1 MSPPRSTLRLRR
13 PPDAP
18 PAIEE
23 VPQTAS
29 EAEQANSFAHPDDW
43 RRGQLLNVRNAGS
56 HYNVTLLAEEY
67 DVRYPERCLQFQN
80 SHDCQTFVSW
90 WYAPQESGR

>member
-1 MSPPRSTLRLRR
+1 
-13 PPDAP
+13 
-18 PAIEE
+18 
-23 VPQTAS
+23 
-29 EAEQANSFAHPDDW
+29 
-43 RRGQLLNVRNAGS
+43 VRNAGS